1 MSTYKGNNIGLSFD
15 GTGWSYTNIAQD
27 FIDTSAFSTEEP
39 EFPTAT
45 ESTTPDEETPNCPA
59 GYIYD
64 ETLKQCV
71 PDPSIQNPYM
81 QQDMTGGGSSDSNPV
96 QIPGTNRFTT
106 DNNFIATDAEYE
118 NMSPKDLIENYKARG
133 YITKDEQ
140 GNLIVDLNRVDF
152 GANVMD
158 NILGKFGS
166 GGGEGQARKKKL
178 FKFLMDKNLVNSKL
192 NPDIF
197 NFYPTGGQAV
207 TSDTFPVTR
216 LTGEMGKIVLPKYLS
231 STVGT
236 SFISP
241 TMADVA
247 GTTKDSSIVSTKV
260 KNFADAA
267 LNKVIVDVTP
277 GTSEMGDKYSISE
290 LDAIERRKKEAEARA
305 AEIKAE
311 KEQLERDK
319 LADELDAMIPD
330 NKDKDSNIIGTS
342 QSGDTNVIIR
352 KKPKKSKKQPSGGT
366 TLGSSVH
373 GTGSYNPGGSNTSS
387 SSSVP
392 SGNTP
397 GFSGNPFIDR

>member
-1 MSTYKGNNIGLSFD
+1 MSTYKGNNIELTFD
-15 GTGWSYTNIAQD
+15 GTGWSYNNLAQD

-45 ESTTPDEETPNCPA
+45 EPTTPDEETPNCPA

-133 YITKDEQ
+133 YVKKNEQ
-140 GNLIVDLNRVDF
+140 GNLVVDLNR
-152 GANVMD
+152 M
-158 NILGKFGS
+158 LGTKLFDAALSRVGQ
-166 GGGEGQARKKKL
+166 GGETEARKKKL
-178 FKFLMDKNLVNSKL
+178 FKFLMDKGLVDSKL
-192 NPDIF
+192 NPNVF
-197 NFYPTGGQAV
+197 NFYPTGGQPI
-207 TSDTFPVTR
+207 TSDNFPITR
-216 LTGEMGKIVLPKYLS
+216 LTGETAEIILPKYLS

-290 LDAIERRKKEAEARA
+290 LDAIERRKKEAEART

-352 KKPKKSKKQPSGGT
+352 KKPKKPKKQPSGGT

-397 GFSGNPFIDR
+397 GFSGNPLIDR

>member
-1 MSTYKGNNIGLSFD
+1 MSTYKGNNIELTFD
-15 GTGWSYTNIAQD
+15 GTGWSYNNLAQD

-133 YITKDEQ
+133 YVKKNEQ
-140 GNLIVDLNRVDF
+140 GNLVVDLNR
-152 GANVMD
+152 M
-158 NILGKFGS
+158 LGTKLFDAALSRVGQ
-166 GGGEGQARKKKL
+166 GGETEARKKKL
-178 FKFLMDKNLVNSKL
+178 FKFLMDKGLVDSKL
-192 NPDIF
+192 NPNVF
-197 NFYPTGGQAV
+197 NFYPTGGQPI
-207 TSDTFPVTR
+207 TSDNFPITR
-216 LTGEMGKIVLPKYLS
+216 LTGETAEIILPKYLS

-352 KKPKKSKKQPSGGT
+352 KKPKKPSGGT

-397 GFSGNPFIDR
+397 GFSGNPNIDR

>member
-1 MSTYKGNNIGLSFD
+1 MSTYKGNNIELTFD
-15 GTGWSYTNIAQD
+15 GTGWSYNNLAQD

-133 YITKDEQ
+133 YVKKNEQ
-140 GNLIVDLNRVDF
+140 GNLVVDLNR
-152 GANVMD
+152 M
-158 NILGKFGS
+158 LGTKLFDAALSRVGQ
-166 GGGEGQARKKKL
+166 GGETEARKKKL
-178 FKFLMDKNLVNSKL
+178 FKFLMDKGLVDSKL
-192 NPDIF
+192 NPNVF
-197 NFYPTGGQAV
+197 NFYPTGGQPI
-207 TSDTFPVTR
+207 TSDNFPITR
-216 LTGEMGKIVLPKYLS
+216 LTGETAEIILPKYLS

-290 LDAIERRKKEAEARA
+290 LDAIERRKKEAEART

-352 KKPKKSKKQPSGGT
+352 KKPKKPKKQPSGGT

-397 GFSGNPFIDR
+397 GFSGNPLIDR